1 MSEKQEEVLETQ
13 VEGQEQTEQPVEEP
27 KPDTGASVA
36 EDGTIKL
43 DLGKLN
49 KPQEDA
55 IQEQSADD
63 SDDTVG
69 QSEDS
74 QDSEEVAEEVRDTSK
89 DEPVQN
95 EETILEEVTD
105 EADNPDEAGVDGS
118 TEATDSAP
126 EQEEIQPQT
135 ETQVELPEGLEKV
148 VEFMNET
155 GGDLNDYVKLNTD
168 YSKLNEA
175 QLIREYY
182 ETTKPHLD
190 AEDINLLME
199 DFSYDEEVDEPK
211 QIRKAKIAF
220 KEEAAKAKNHLE
232 GLKNKYYNE
241 IKAGSKLTPNQQKA
255 VDFFNRYN
263 QENEQATKVAER
275 QQQVFL
281 NQTNQVFDKNFK
293 GFEYAVGDKKYR
305 FNVKNTDTVKETQS
319 DINNFVKMFLD
330 KNNTMSDARGYHK
343 SLFTAMNADQIANH
357 FYQQG
362 KADAMKDSVA
372 KAKNVDMS
380 PRAVHETKAANGWT
394 VRAVPSDTTFGSKL
408 KIKTRK

>member
-49 KPQEDA
+49 KPKEDA

-74 QDSEEVAEEVRDTSK
+74 QDSEEVAEEVRDTSE

-95 EETILEEVTD
+95 EETVLEEVTD

-148 VEFMNET
+148 IEFMNET

-241 IKAGSKLTPNQQKA
+241 IKAGSKLTPDQQKA

-293 GFEYAVGDKKYR
+293 GFEYTVGDKKYR

>member
-74 QDSEEVAEEVRDTSK
+74 QDGEEVAEEVRDTSE
-89 DEPVQN
+89 DEPVQD
-95 EETILEEVTD
+95 EETILEEVTN
-105 EADNPDEAGVDGS
+105 ETDNPDEAGVVGS
-118 TEATDSAP
+118 DEATDSAP
-126 EQEEIQPQT
+126 EQEEILPQT
-135 ETQVELPEGLEKV
+135 EAQVELPEGLEKV
-148 VEFMNET
+148 IEFMNET

-168 YSKLNEA
+168 YSKLNDA

-241 IKAGSKLTPNQQKA
+241 IKAGSKLTPDQQKA
-255 VDFFNRYN
+255 VDFFDRYN
-263 QENEQATKVAER
+263 QENKQATKVAER

-281 NQTNQVFDKNFK
+281 NQTNQVFDKTFK

-362 KADAMKDSVA
+362 KADAVKDSVA
-372 KAKNVDMS
+372 KAKNVDMN

>member
-27 KPDTGASVA
+27 KPDTGATVA
-36 EDGTIKL
+36 EDGTIKI
-43 DLGKLN
+43 DLSKLN
-49 KPQEDA
+49 KPKEDA
-55 IQEQSADD
+55 IQEQSTDD
-63 SDDTVG
+63 GDDTVG
-69 QSEDS
+69 QPEDPQSSED
-74 QDSEEVAEEVRDTSK
+74 VVEEVRDAGK
-89 DEPVQN
+89 DEPVQD
-95 EETILEEVTD
+95 EETILEEVTN
-105 EADNPDEAGVDGS
+105 ETDNPDEAGVAGS
-118 TEATDSAP
+118 VEATDSAP
-126 EQEEIQPQT
+126 EQEEILP
-135 ETQVELPEGLEKV
+135 ETKAQIELPDGLEKV
-148 VEFMNET
+148 IDFMNET
-155 GGDLNDYVKLNTD
+155 GGDLSDYVKLNTD

-241 IKAGSKLTPNQQKA
+241 IKAGSKLTPDQQKA

-275 QQQVFL
+275 QQQAFL
-281 NQTNQVFDKNFK
+281 NQTNKVFNKNFK
-293 GFEYAVGDKKYR
+293 GFEYNVGDKKYR
-305 FNVKNTDTVKETQS
+305 FNIKNADTVKETQS

-330 KNNTMSDARGYHK
+330 KNNTMSNAQGYHK

-357 FYQQG
+357 FYEQG

-372 KAKNVDMS
+372 KAKNVDMN
-380 PRAVHETKAANGWT
+380 PRAVHETKTANGWT
-394 VRAVPSDTTFGSKL
+394 VRAVPSDSTFGSKL
-408 KIKTRK
+408 RIKTRK

>member
-74 QDSEEVAEEVRDTSK
+74 QDSEEVAEEVRDTSE

-105 EADNPDEAGVDGS
+105 ETDNPDEAGVDGS

-241 IKAGSKLTPNQQKA
+241 IKAGSKLTPDQQKA

-293 GFEYAVGDKKYR
+293 GFEYTVGDKKYR

>member
-1 MSEKQEEVLETQ
+1 MSENKDEILETP
-13 VEGQEQTEQPVEEP
+13 VEGQEKTEQPVEEP
-27 KPDTGASVA
+27 KPDTGATVT

-49 KPQEDA
+49 KPKEDA
-55 IQEQSADD
+55 IQEQSTDD
-63 SDDTVG
+63 GDDTVG
-69 QSEDS
+69 QSEDPQS
-74 QDSEEVAEEVRDTSK
+74 SEDMAEEVRDASK

-95 EETILEEVTD
+95 EETILEEITD
-105 EADNPDEAGVDGS
+105 ETDNPNEAGVAGS

-126 EQEEIQPQT
+126 EQEEILP
-135 ETQVELPEGLEKV
+135 ETKAQVELPNGLEKV
-148 VEFMNET
+148 IEFMNET

-199 DFSYDEEVDEPK
+199 DFAFDQDLDDEK
-211 QIRKAKIAF
+211 SIRKAKIAF
-220 KEEAAKAKNHLE
+220 KEEAAKAKKHLE
-232 GLKNKYYNE
+232 GLKENYYNE
-241 IKAGSKLTPNQQKA
+241 IKAGSKLTPDQQKA

-281 NQTNQVFDKNFK
+281 NQTNQVFNKNFK
-293 GFEYAVGDKKYR
+293 GFEYSVGDKKYR
-305 FNVKNTDTVKETQS
+305 FNVKNADTVKETQS

-330 KNNTMSDARGYHK
+330 KNNTMSNARGYHK

-357 FYQQG
+357 FYEQG

-372 KAKNVDMS
+372 KAKNVDMN
-380 PRAVHETKAANGWT
+380 PRAIHETKAANGWT
-394 VRAVPSDTTFGSKL
+394 VRSVPSDTTFGTKL

>member
-55 IQEQSADD
+55 IQEQSTDD
-63 SDDTVG
+63 GDDTVG

-74 QDSEEVAEEVRDTSK
+74 QDSEEVAEEVRDTSE

-105 EADNPDEAGVDGS
+105 ETDNPDEAGVDGS

-241 IKAGSKLTPNQQKA
+241 IKAGSKLTPDQQKA

-293 GFEYAVGDKKYR
+293 GFEYTVGDKKYR

>member
-74 QDSEEVAEEVRDTSK
+74 QDSEEVAEEVRDTSE

-105 EADNPDEAGVDGS
+105 EADNPDEAGVVGS
-118 TEATDSAP
+118 AEATDSAP
-126 EQEEIQPQT
+126 EQEEILPQK
-135 ETQVELPEGLEKV
+135 EAQVELPEGLEKV
-148 VEFMNET
+148 VEFINET

-241 IKAGSKLTPNQQKA
+241 IKAGSKLTPDQQKA

-293 GFEYAVGDKKYR
+293 GFEYTVGDKKYR

>member
-74 QDSEEVAEEVRDTSK
+74 QDGEEVAEEVRDTSE

-105 EADNPDEAGVDGS
+105 ETDNPDEAGVVGS
-118 TEATDSAP
+118 DEAADSAP
-126 EQEEIQPQT
+126 EQEEILPQT
-135 ETQVELPEGLEKV
+135 EAQVELPEGLEKV
-148 VEFMNET
+148 IEFMNET

-168 YSKLNEA
+168 YSKLNDA

-241 IKAGSKLTPNQQKA
+241 IKAGSKLTPDQQKA
-255 VDFFNRYN
+255 VDFFDRYN
-263 QENEQATKVAER
+263 QENKQATKVAER

-281 NQTNQVFDKNFK
+281 NQTNQVFDKTFK

-362 KADAMKDSVA
+362 KADAVKDSVA
-372 KAKNVDMS
+372 KAKNVDMN

>member
-1 MSEKQEEVLETQ
+1 MSEKKEEVLETQ

-74 QDSEEVAEEVRDTSK
+74 QDGEEVAEEVRDTSE
-89 DEPVQN
+89 DEPVQG

-105 EADNPDEAGVDGS
+105 ETDNPDEAGVVGS
-118 TEATDSAP
+118 DEAADSAP
-126 EQEEIQPQT
+126 EQEEILPQT
-135 ETQVELPEGLEKV
+135 EAQVELPEGLEKV
-148 VEFMNET
+148 IEFMNET

-168 YSKLNEA
+168 YSKLNDA

-241 IKAGSKLTPNQQKA
+241 IKAGSKLTPDQQKA
-255 VDFFNRYN
+255 VDFFDRYN
-263 QENEQATKVAER
+263 QENKQATKVAER

-281 NQTNQVFDKNFK
+281 NQTNQVFDKTFK

-362 KADAMKDSVA
+362 KADAVKDSVA
-372 KAKNVDMS
+372 KAKNVDMN

>member
-55 IQEQSADD
+55 IQEQSTDD
-63 SDDTVG
+63 GDDTVG

-74 QDSEEVAEEVRDTSK
+74 QDSEEVAEEVRDTSE

-105 EADNPDEAGVDGS
+105 ETDNPDEAGVDGS

-148 VEFMNET
+148 IEFMNET

-241 IKAGSKLTPNQQKA
+241 IKAGSKLTPDQQKA

-293 GFEYAVGDKKYR
+293 GFEYTVGDKKYR

>member
-55 IQEQSADD
+55 IQEQSTDD
-63 SDDTVG
+63 GDDTVG

-74 QDSEEVAEEVRDTSK
+74 QDSEEVAEEVRDTSE
-89 DEPVQN
+89 DEPVQD

-105 EADNPDEAGVDGS
+105 ETDNPNEAGVAGS
-118 TEATDSAP
+118 AEATDSAP
-126 EQEEIQPQT
+126 EQEEILPQT
-135 ETQVELPEGLEKV
+135 EAQVELPEGLEKV
-148 VEFMNET
+148 IEFMNET

-168 YSKLNEA
+168 YSKLNDA

-241 IKAGSKLTPNQQKA
+241 IKAGSKLTPDQQKA

-362 KADAMKDSVA
+362 KADAIKDSVA
-372 KAKNVDMS
+372 KAKNVDMN